1 MLALILVPVM
11 NQFILVLDDGMHR
24 ASAGLEWV
32 LRNVF
37 ERILVDPLVE
47 PLSDRVEVRLKAAW
61 LKRPCPRC
69 GKEGY

>member
-1 MLALILVPVM
+1 MLALILIPVM

-47 PLSDRVEVRLKAAW
+47 PLSDLEMRLKVAW
-61 LKRPCPRC
+61 SKRPCSRC